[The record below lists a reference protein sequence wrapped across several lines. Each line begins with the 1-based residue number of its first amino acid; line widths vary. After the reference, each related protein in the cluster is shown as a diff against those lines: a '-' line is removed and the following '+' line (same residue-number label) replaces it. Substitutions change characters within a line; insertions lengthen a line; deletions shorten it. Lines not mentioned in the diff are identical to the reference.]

1 MYPAYKMF
9 RDKDRGKM
17 EGIANQQL
25 AQIETHPMGKK
36 QSLTLLMILCY
47 ACRHDP
53 NITVL

>member
-36 QSLTLLMILCY
+36 QSLTLLILIYY
-47 ACRHDP
+47 AYKQEP
-53 NITVL
+53 SLTVL